1 MKAPSLYKIS
11 EQLSDLLNL
20 VNDNSMPKDVMEAAI
35 DAVALD
41 FKDKAL
47 GIAAV
52 IRQFEAMAKTIHH
65 RVIELE
71 SRQRRFED
79 ESLRLRGYLLAYME
93 KYGHDKIENDDL
105 SVKVRLGT
113 GAVEVVDSS
122 KLPAEYWRLPP
133 APEPQPDKKKIAD
146 DIKQGVV
153 IDGVQIVKK
162 PRLEIK

>member
-1 MKAPSLYKIS
+1 MKAPSLYKID
-11 EQLSDLLNL
+11 EQLTTLLSL
-20 VNDNSMPKDVMEAAI
+20 VDDEAMPPDVLQAAI
-35 DAVALD
+35 DAVALN
-41 FKDKAL
+41 FKEKAL

-52 IRQFEAMAKTIHH
+52 IKQFEAMNHSIVL
-65 RVIELE
+65 RIDELSE
-71 SRQRRFED
+71 RSRKFEHSA
-79 ESLRLRGYLLAYME
+79 ERLREYLLAYME

-122 KLPAEYWRLPP
+122 KLPAEYWRLPH

-153 IDGVQIVKK
+153 IDGVQLVKK